1 MEPHPR
7 PRVLLAATHES
18 APALR
23 HALRGIA
30 KPIVAYSEDEA
41 LRLMGPDVRFVVC
54 TMRFDDSRM
63 LHFLSLAAR
72 KFPHVRFICFRG
84 TEGHLPESSLRAVG
98 VAAAQLGAVAFVDL
112 PGMRARHGKKRAL
125 ELLGEILRDQISSF
139 APFDAM
145 TFE

>member
-1 MEPHPR
+1 MDPHPH

-18 APALR
+18 APALQR
-23 HALRGIA
+23 ALHGIA
-30 KPIVAYSEDEA
+30 RPIVAYSEDEA

-63 LHFLSLAAR
+63 LEFLSHAAR
-72 KFPHVRFICFRG
+72 EFPRVRFICCRG
-84 TEGHLPESSLRAVG
+84 TEGQLPESSLRAVG
-98 VAAAQLGAVAFVDL
+98 IAAEHLGAIAFVDL
-112 PGMRARHGKKRAL
+112 PGLRARHGEERAL

-139 APFDAM
+139 APFEAM